1 MPREIVYG
9 IDHFPVAED
18 GEGAEEV
25 RVPVAVLHW
34 SRETGDVQLVTRL
47 LHHEVPTVEE
57 HENGIPIGYGM
68 YVSLNRTGINDLIR
82 NLRRARDQAFGR
94 DE

>member
-1 MPREIVYG
+1 MPKQVVYG
-9 IDHFPVAED
+9 VDHFSVSEED
-18 GEGAEEV
+18 PP
-25 RVPVAVLHW
+25 RIPVAVLHW

-47 LHHEVPTVEE
+47 LSHEVPTVEE
-57 HENGIPIGYGM
+57 QDNGIPVGYGM

-82 NLRRARDQAFGR
+82 SLRRARDQAFGR

>member
-1 MPREIVYG
+1 MPKEVVYG
-9 IDHFPVAED
+9 VDRIPQD
-18 GEGAEEV
+18 EGDPV

-47 LHHEVPTVEE
+47 LSHEVPSIEQQDR
-57 HENGIPIGYGM
+57 GIPVEYGM

-82 NLRRARDQAFGR
+82 LLRRARDQAFGK